1 MFSGGFKRFDKRIIE
16 RIAADDENLEK
27 VKLNGKRVDDDR
39 LARLSEV
46 LSHNTS
52 ITSLILSNNNIGLEG
67 IVALADALHQNLHV
81 EYIDLSGNNIGNK
94 GAAALADCLQHN
106 NISLISLDLQ
116 NNGIEDEGAAA
127 LLSAVSTNSTI
138 HCIDLKGNAIQSSL
152 LSKIDET
159 VNRSKA
165 LFEAEVVYFAP
176 SPAKKDHDLA
186 AVDTFSMTLSE
197 ESVGDNHSF
206 DSSTEDD
213 ICVEVSNNYVFQ
225 GAPII
230 PPNAELSS
238 PPSSLNA
245 EGMAINWM
253 NMIGS
258 FFHNDEENKDA
269 IEDSKEL
276 KVIPVSDDDCY
287 KEFLAF
293 LHNESVS
300 LTEEGRVLIVAETL
314 STTLSQSG
322 SISHSVSDNY
332 KVLGV
337 QQLSEETEQ
346 KNPIG
351 ATFDWIGSL
360 FHNEEEMND
369 TSGEEVKERRKVPV
383 SDDEGFQEFLAI
395 LKT

>member
-1 MFSGGFKRFDKRIIE
+1 MFSGGFKRFDRRIIE

-27 VKLNGKRVDDDR
+27 VKMNGKRVDDDR
-39 LARLSEV
+39 LTRLSEV

-52 ITSLILSNNNIGLEG
+52 ITSLHLSNNNIGHDG

-138 HCIDLKGNAIQSSL
+138 HSIDLKGNAIQSSL
-152 LSKIDET
+152 LSKIDEAL
-159 VNRSKA
+159 NRSKA

-197 ESVGDNHSF
+197 ESKGDNHSF

-213 ICVEVSNNYVFQ
+213 ICVEVSNDYVFQ
-225 GAPII
+225 GAPITSQ
-230 PPNAELSS
+230 NAELSS
-238 PPSSLNA
+238 PSSLNA

-258 FFHNDEENKDA
+258 FFHNDEDNKDA

-287 KEFLAF
+287 KEFRAF
-293 LHNESVS
+293 LRNESVS
-300 LTEEGRVLIVAETL
+300 LTEEDRDLIVAEAL

-360 FHNEEEMND
+360 FHNEEEKND
-369 TSGEEVKERRKVPV
+369 TGAEEVKERRKVPV

>member
-1 MFSGGFKRFDKRIIE
+1 MFSGGFKRFDRRIIE

-27 VKLNGKRVDDDR
+27 VKMNGKRVDDDR
-39 LARLSEV
+39 LTRLSEV

-52 ITSLILSNNNIGLEG
+52 ITSLHLSNNSIGHDG

-138 HCIDLKGNAIQSSL
+138 HSIDLKGNAIQSSL
-152 LSKIDET
+152 LSKIDEAL
-159 VNRSKA
+159 NRSKA

-197 ESVGDNHSF
+197 ESKGDNHSF

-213 ICVEVSNNYVFQ
+213 ICVEVSNDYVFQ
-225 GAPII
+225 GAPITSQ
-230 PPNAELSS
+230 NAELSS
-238 PPSSLNA
+238 PSSLNA

-258 FFHNDEENKDA
+258 FFHNDEDNKDA

-287 KEFLAF
+287 KEFRAF
-293 LHNESVS
+293 LRNESVS
-300 LTEEGRVLIVAETL
+300 LTEEDRDLIVAEAL

-360 FHNEEEMND
+360 FHNEEEKND
-369 TSGEEVKERRKVPV
+369 TGAEEVKERRKVPV

>member
-1 MFSGGFKRFDKRIIE
+1 MFSGGFKRFDRRIIE

-27 VKLNGKRVDDDR
+27 VKMNGKRVDDDR
-39 LARLSEV
+39 LTRLSEV

-52 ITSLILSNNNIGLEG
+52 ITSLHLSNNSIGHDG

-138 HCIDLKGNAIQSSL
+138 HSIDLKGNAIQSSL
-152 LSKIDET
+152 LSKIDEAL
-159 VNRSKA
+159 NRSKA

-197 ESVGDNHSF
+197 EFEGDNHSF
-206 DSSTEDD
+206 DSSTDD

-225 GAPII
+225 GAPITSQ
-230 PPNAELSS
+230 NAELSS
-238 PPSSLNA
+238 PSSLNA

-258 FFHNDEENKDA
+258 FFHNDEDNKDA

-300 LTEEGRVLIVAETL
+300 LTEEGRDLIVAETL

-360 FHNEEEMND
+360 FHNEEEKND
-369 TSGEEVKERRKVPV
+369 TGAEEVKERRKVPV